1 MRARSAGGSVGD
13 EEEEQVERSCMT
25 AENLPSVDNQAASLP
40 AAIPLSPTLA
50 LAILKAGQ
58 VTCGRLWLLLRH
70 LDRDG
75 RGWLESEAVYSAL
88 AGEGSDLHLCSR
100 RHLARLLD
108 EGEGLFWTAGSS
120 GSGKDGRIWLH
131 SQARVAGA
139 LGIEKLTGRP
149 VALPVSIL
157 LGPIGRLRAH
167 FYASFHSG
175 RAGEQDYGS
184 PIGRGTL
191 EAMTG
196 VPRRT
201 QQVYDRRAGVRV
213 RSNIALGPAVSSGPE
228 TTMSPLPSSSAGQ
241 ELAWQYGRAYF
252 PFTDHRGKSGRA
264 GRTYHAWRLPNSYQ
278 GPHACLPRG
287 RQRRLNRQLADLGMK
302 RGAGN
307 GRAAERPDR
316 CFFPHGAAA
325 VRAWSRREA
334 VVVYWPCKGSGRW
347 LVWAVVDGRVM

>member
-1 MRARSAGGSVGD
+1 L
-13 EEEEQVERSCMT
+13 T
-25 AENLPSVDNQAASLP
+25 AENLPSADKQAAVIS
-40 AAIPLSPTLA
+40 LSPTLA

-58 VTCGRLWLLLRH
+58 VACGRLWLLLRH
-70 LDRDG
+70 LDPDG

-108 EGEGLFWTAGSS
+108 EGEGLFWTAGVS
-120 GSGKDGRIWLH
+120 GSGKDGRIWLR
-131 SQARVAGA
+131 SQARVAVA

-157 LGPIGRLRAH
+157 LGPIGQLRAH

-175 RAGEQDYGS
+175 RTGEREYGS
-184 PIGRGTL
+184 PIARETL
-191 EAMTG
+191 EAVTG

-201 QQVYDRRAGVRV
+201 QQVYDRRAGVRI
-213 RSNIALGPAVSSGPE
+213 RSNIALGPAVSCGPVS
-228 TTMSPLPSSSAGQ
+228 TTTPLPSSTTVQ
-241 ELAWQYGRAYF
+241 ELAWQYGRACF
-252 PFTDHRGKSGRA
+252 PFTDYRGTNGRA

-287 RQRRLNRQLADLGMK
+287 RQRRLNRQLVDLCSK

-307 GRAAERPDR
+307 GRAAERPGR
-316 CFFPHGAAA
+316 CFFSHGAAA
-325 VRAWSRREA
+325 GRAWCRGRA

-347 LVWAVVDGRVM
+347 LVWAVVDGRMV